1 MPAEMGSMIER
12 CATDPTSRSL
22 RDEIRRG
29 TLVVPVSEPA
39 EMGSMIERCA
49 TDPTSRSLRE
59 TDLTTRPLD
68 LAEACFPV
76 SVGIGLR
83 VLREGGTLFAV

>member
-22 RDEIRRG
+22 RWAD
-29 TLVVPVSEPA
+29 
-39 EMGSMIERCA
+39 A
-49 TDPTSRSLRE
+49 TSASLRE

>member
-1 MPAEMGSMIER
+1 MLVMPAEMGSMIER
-12 CATDPTSRSL
+12 CATDPISRSL
-22 RDEIRRG
+22 RW
-29 TLVVPVSEPA
+29 
-39 EMGSMIERCA
+39 
-49 TDPTSRSLRE
+49 TDPTSASLRE